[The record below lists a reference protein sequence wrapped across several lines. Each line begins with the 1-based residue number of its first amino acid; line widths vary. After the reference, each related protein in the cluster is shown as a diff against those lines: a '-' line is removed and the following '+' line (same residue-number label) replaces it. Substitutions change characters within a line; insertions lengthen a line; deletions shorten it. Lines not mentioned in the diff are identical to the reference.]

1 MLESQ
6 FYSLGQVCLAGQRLC
21 FDRLQCVDAWMMYVG
36 LVEFS
41 ETLFMTYVN
50 KQNLFSGSSS
60 LSSWKIEFRK
70 SLITLHNSV
79 NIGIQHQFHLK
90 WSMLQTFWKLGQSS
104 MHLKSPVSLTG
115 FEGRIQSL
123 YYIITL
129 LYLQHCTSLATVTLQ
144 DSKLVLLVLPFE
156 DSFGTCM
163 DTKSWLLQIEVQCH
177 CEQRPYPHVYHNLPV
192 ALGHPLECIEWEIN
206 IHIFQ
211 YLSEVVLNQ

>member
-1 MLESQ
+1 MRR
-6 FYSLGQVCLAGQRLC
+6 RLNDEC
-21 FDRLQCVDAWMMYVG
+21 R
-36 LVEFS
+36 FS
-41 ETLFMTYVN
+41 WIQWNTVHDLLTYVN
-50 KQNLFSGSSS
+50 KQNLLSGFSS

-123 YYIITL
+123 YHIITL
-129 LYLQHCTSLATVTLQ
+129 LYPQHCTSLATETLQ

-177 CEQRPYPHVYHNLPV
+177 CEQRSYPHVYHDLPV

-206 IHIFQ
+206 INIFQ
-211 YLSEVVLNQ
+211 YLSEVVLIQ